1 MIGWLRHRIDT
12 VIDRQADKILTA
24 LADGAAHYVTGD
36 LNQLTGLH
44 AGGMYAALARL
55 EADGR
60 IESGW
65 ADTGRG
71 PRRRWYRL
79 TGVTA

>member
-1 MIGWLRHRIDT
+1 MTSWLRRRMDAA
-12 VIDRQADKILTA
+12 IDRQADKILTA
-24 LADGAAHYVTGD
+24 LGDGAAHYVTGD
-36 LNQLTGLH
+36 LDQLAGLP

-55 EADGR
+55 EAGGR